1 MMLMPILL
9 QMIEDGVDG
18 SVINDDTQACVDK
31 MDSES
36 ASFAGYNGVEDGTY
50 SHSQS
55 SHASVCY
62 YAVILFL

>member
-18 SVINDDTQACVDK
+18 SVSNDDTQAYGDK
-31 MDSES
+31 MDFE
-36 ASFAGYNGVEDGTY
+36 ASFAGHNGVEDGTY

-62 YAVILFL
+62 YAIILFL